1 MNAPMKA
8 QPVLSRPRSES
19 RLQPAERCYH
29 PDATQHDHRRPDALP
44 PEGGT
49 PCHRHV
55 LQAFAAVLATALV
68 VPCTLNAQTV
78 YSVTAH
84 AGPVHPP
91 TNLVIAGSS
100 VLKWAS
106 PTRGDV
112 HRFVAQPG
120 TIRPLQQA
128 TLYARV
134 PGYIRSIKVDKGDAV
149 KPGQLIAELD
159 APELE
164 ADLARAKGELT
175 KSRSDAA
182 RANADVAKAQAEV
195 ARGQADIANAQAL
208 VHKAEAELF
217 AAKATAARAQAE
229 LPKAQAE
236 LELATLDHARLVEG
250 RRKAPDLVVPA
261 QVDAAKA
268 KLDTARAQTG
278 VLRAAAEASG
288 ADAEAAK
295 ARRAAAEASMKAVA
309 AQAEATKASLEAARA
324 VLAAAHAA
332 VTVAEA
338 NVKRTESL
346 ADFTRLTAPF
356 AGIVTARFV
365 DLGAFVP
372 AATAGGAAHSAAVV
386 TVMDFDTVRVQV
398 PMTELEAALVAKG
411 QPVKVALDGLPGK
424 TFEGTVTRF
433 AGALDEA
440 TRTMLV
446 EAELPNPG
454 HALRPGMYA
463 TVRVGVEKHT
473 NVLLVPSEALV
484 MEKAAAFLFLADGGK
499 AKKTPVKIGF
509 NDGAKVEVVSG
520 LAATA
525 KVILVGKMALAD
537 GQAVNVQEGK

>member
-1 MNAPMKA
+1 M
-8 QPVLSRPRSES
+8 RP
-19 RLQPAERCYH
+19 LLLLAL
-29 PDATQHDHRRPDALP
+29 AAALP
-44 PEGGT
+44 
-49 PCHRHV
+49 C
-55 LQAFAAVLATALV
+55 
-68 VPCTLNAQTV
+68 
-78 YSVTAH
+78 AH
-84 AGPVHPP
+84 AQYGPAGGGAPAAP
-91 TNLVIAGSS
+91 TVRVAT
-100 VLKWAS
+100 
-106 PTRGDV
+106 PTRGDI

-134 PGYIRSIKVDKGDAV
+134 PGYVRAIKVDKGDAV

-175 KSRSDAA
+175 KARSDAA

-195 ARGQADIANAQAL
+195 ARGQADIANANAL
-208 VHKAEAELF
+208 AHKAEAELF

-236 LELATLDHARLVEG
+236 LEFATLDYSRLVEG
-250 RRKAPDLVVPA
+250 RSKAPDLVVPA

-268 KLDTARAQTG
+268 KLDTARAQVG
-278 VLRAAAEASG
+278 VLKAAAEAAG

-295 ARRAAAEASMKAVA
+295 ARRAAAEASMKGVA

-324 VLAAAHAA
+324 VLSAAHAA

-356 AGIVTARFV
+356 EGVVTARFV

-372 AATAGGAAHSAAVV
+372 AATAGAPQNAAVV
-386 TVMDFDTVRVQV
+386 TVMDYSTVRVQV
-398 PMTELEAALVAKG
+398 PVTELEAALVAKG

-424 TFEGTVTRF
+424 VFDGAVTRF

-473 NVLLVPSEALV
+473 NVMLVPSEALV
-484 MEKAAAFLFLADGGK
+484 MEKTAAFLFLADGGK

-520 LAATA
+520 LAETA
-525 KVILVGKMALAD
+525 KVILVGKTTLND

>member
-1 MNAPMKA
+1 VREKTFVVSVILAVA
-8 QPVLSRPRSES
+8 LVW
-19 RLQPAERCYH
+19 PAEV
-29 PDATQHDHRRPDALP
+29 
-44 PEGGT
+44 GG
-49 PCHRHV
+49 
-55 LQAFAAVLATALV
+55 
-68 VPCTLNAQTV
+68 QTV
-78 YSVTAH
+78 YSVGTH
-84 AGPVHPP
+84 RSPMP
-91 TNLVIAGSS
+91 TNIVLVGANM
-100 VLKWAS
+100 LTWTL

-120 TIRPLQQA
+120 TVRPLQQA
-128 TLYARV
+128 TLHARV
-134 PGYIRSIKVDKGDAV
+134 PGYVRAIKVDKGDPV
-149 KPGQLIAELD
+149 KTGQLMAELD

-175 KSRSDAA
+175 KARSDAA

-195 ARGQADIANAQAL
+195 ARGQADIANANAL
-208 VHKAEAELF
+208 AHQAEAELF

-236 LELATLDHARLVEG
+236 LDFAIVDHARLAEG

-268 KLDTARAQTG
+268 KLDTARAQIG
-278 VLRAAAEASG
+278 VQKAAAEAAG

-295 ARRAAAEASMKAVA
+295 ARRAAAEAGMKAVA
-309 AQAEATKASLEAARA
+309 AQAEAAKAGLEAARA
-324 VLAAAHAA
+324 VLSAAQAT

-338 NVKRTESL
+338 NVRRTESL

-356 AGIVTARFV
+356 EGVVTARFV
-365 DLGAFVP
+365 DLGAFIP
-372 AATAGGAAHSAAVV
+372 AATAGGAAQNAAVV
-386 TVMDFDTVRVQV
+386 TVMDFSTVRVQV
-398 PMTELEAALVAKG
+398 PIPELEAALVAKG

-424 TFEGTVTRF
+424 VFEGTVTRF

-454 HALRPGMYA
+454 HLLRPGMYA

-484 MEKAAAFLFLADGGK
+484 MEKANAFLFLADGGK

-509 NDGAKVEVVSG
+509 NDGARVEIVSG

-525 KVILVGKMALAD
+525 KVILVGKTALTD

>member
-1 MNAPMKA
+1 M
-8 QPVLSRPRSES
+8 RPI
-19 RLQPAERCYH
+19 
-29 PDATQHDHRRPDALP
+29 RPILLLALP
-44 PEGGT
+44 T
-49 PCHRHV
+49 
-55 LQAFAAVLATALV
+55 LLTAL
-68 VPCTLNAQTV
+68 P
-78 YSVTAH
+78 AH
-84 AGPVHPP
+84 AQYGP
-91 TNLVIAGSS
+91 AGSAAPTAPT
-100 VLKWAS
+100 VRVAT
-106 PTRGDV
+106 PTRGNV

-134 PGYIRSIKVDKGDAV
+134 PGYVRSIKVDKGDAV

-182 RANADVAKAQAEV
+182 RANADLAKAQAEV
-195 ARGQADIANAQAL
+195 ARGQADIANAAAL
-208 VHKAEAELF
+208 AHQSEAALF
-217 AAKATAARAQAE
+217 AAQATAARAQAE
-229 LPKAQAE
+229 QPKAQAE

-261 QVDAAKA
+261 QVDASKA
-268 KLDTARAQTG
+268 KLDTTRAQIG
-278 VLRAAAEASG
+278 VLKAAAEAAA

-295 ARRAAAEASMKAVA
+295 ARRAAADSTIKAVA
-309 AQAEATKASLEAARA
+309 AQAEATKASLAAARA
-324 VLAAAHAA
+324 ALAAAHAS

-346 ADFTRLTAPF
+346 ADFTRLAAPF

-365 DLGAFVP
+365 DLGAFVA
-372 AATAGGAAHSAAVV
+372 AATAGGAAQSAAVA
-386 TVMDFDTVRVQV
+386 TVMDFNTVRVQV
-398 PMTELEAALVAKG
+398 AVTELEAALVARG

-473 NVLLVPSEALV
+473 DVMLVPSESLL
-484 MEKAAAFLFLADGGK
+484 MEKANAFVFVADGGK

-509 NDGAKVEVVSG
+509 NDGAKVEVISG
-520 LAATA
+520 LAESA
-525 KVILVGKMALAD
+525 KVILVGKMTLAD
-537 GQAVNVQEGK
+537 GQVVNVQEGK

>member
-1 MNAPMKA
+1 M
-8 QPVLSRPRSES
+8 RPIH
-19 RLQPAERCYH
+19 LIPLLAL
-29 PDATQHDHRRPDALP
+29 AALP
-44 PEGGT
+44 CARAQYGPAGGGA
-49 PCHRHV
+49 P
-55 LQAFAAVLATALV
+55 AAPAVRVAT
-68 VPCTLNAQTV
+68 
-78 YSVTAH
+78 
-84 AGPVHPP
+84 
-91 TNLVIAGSS
+91 
-100 VLKWAS
+100 

-134 PGYIRSIKVDKGDAV
+134 PGYVRSIKVDKGDAL
-149 KPGQLIAELD
+149 KAGQLIAELD

-175 KSRSDAA
+175 KARSDAA
-182 RANADVAKAQAEV
+182 RTNADVAKAQAEV
-195 ARGQADIANAQAL
+195 ARGQADIANAAAL
-208 VHKAEAELF
+208 AHKAEAELF

-229 LPKAQAE
+229 QPKAQAE
-236 LELATLDHARLVEG
+236 LQLATLDHARLVEG
-250 RRKAPDLVVPA
+250 RSKAPDLVVPA

-268 KLDTARAQTG
+268 KLDTARAQIG
-278 VLRAAAEASG
+278 VLKAAAEAAA

-324 VLAAAHAA
+324 VLAAAHAT

-346 ADFTRLTAPF
+346 ADFTRLAAPF
-356 AGIVTARFV
+356 AGIVTGRFV

-372 AATAGGAAHSAAVV
+372 AATSGNAAQNAAVV
-386 TVMDFDTVRVQV
+386 TLMDFDTVRVQV
-398 PMTELEAALVAKG
+398 PVTELEAALVAKG

-424 TFEGTVTRF
+424 IFEGTVTRF
-433 AGALDEA
+433 AGALDET

-454 HALRPGMYA
+454 HTLRPGMYA

-473 NVLLVPSEALV
+473 NVMLVPSEALV
-484 MEKAAAFLFLADGGK
+484 MEKTAAFLFLADGGK

-509 NDGAKVEVVSG
+509 NDGAKVEIVSG
-520 LAATA
+520 LAESA
-525 KVILVGKMALAD
+525 KVILVGKMTLND
-537 GQAVNVQEGK
+537 GQAVNVQEAK

>member
-1 MNAPMKA
+1 M
-8 QPVLSRPRSES
+8 
-19 RLQPAERCYH
+19 H
-29 PDATQHDHRRPDALP
+29 PPTISFLAAALACST
-44 PEGGT
+44 GL
-49 PCHRHV
+49 R
-55 LQAFAAVLATALV
+55 
-68 VPCTLNAQTV
+68 AQTV
-78 YSVTAH
+78 YSVQATSGFNRPATALV
-84 AGPVHPP
+84 G
-91 TNLVIAGSS
+91 TNLLFLAT
-100 VLKWAS
+100 
-106 PTRGDV
+106 PTRGDI
-112 HRFVAQPG
+112 HRFVTQPG

-134 PGYIRSIKVDKGDAV
+134 PGYVRSIKVDKGDAV

-195 ARGQADIANAQAL
+195 ARGQADIANAAAL
-208 VHKAEAELF
+208 AHQAEASLF

-229 LPKAQAE
+229 QPKAQAE

-261 QVDAAKA
+261 QVDTAKA
-268 KLDTARAQTG
+268 KLDTTRAQIG
-278 VLRAAAEASG
+278 VLKAAAEAAA

-295 ARRAAAEASMKAVA
+295 ARRAAAEATIKAVA

-346 ADFTRLTAPF
+346 ADFTRLAAPF

-372 AATAGGAAHSAAVV
+372 AATAGGAAQSAAVV
-386 TVMDFDTVRVQV
+386 TVMDFNTVRVQV
-398 PMTELEAALVAKG
+398 AVTELEAALVAKG

-424 TFEGTVTRF
+424 VFEGTVTRF

-473 NVLLVPSEALV
+473 DVMLVPSEALV
-484 MEKAAAFLFLADGGK
+484 MEKANAFVFVADGGK
-499 AKKTPVKIGF
+499 AKKTSVKIGF
-509 NDGAKVEVVSG
+509 NDGAKVEVISG

-525 KVILVGKMALAD
+525 KVILVGKTALAD
-537 GQAVNVQEGK
+537 GQAVNVQEAK

>member
-1 MNAPMKA
+1 MRPVCLLLNFALLTAP
-8 QPVLSRPRSES
+8 L
-19 RLQPAERCYH
+19 
-29 PDATQHDHRRPDALP
+29 
-44 PEGGT
+44 
-49 PCHRHV
+49 
-55 LQAFAAVLATALV
+55 
-68 VPCTLNAQTV
+68 
-78 YSVTAH
+78 AH
-84 AGPVHPP
+84 AQYGPAGGATPAAP
-91 TNLVIAGSS
+91 TVRVAT
-100 VLKWAS
+100 

-120 TIRPLQQA
+120 TVRPLQQA
-128 TLYARV
+128 TLYAKV
-134 PGYIRSIKVDKGDAV
+134 PGYIRAIKVDKGDAV
-149 KPGQLIAELD
+149 KTGQLLAELD

-164 ADLARAKGELT
+164 ADLLRARGEVT
-175 KSRSDAA
+175 KARSDAA
-182 RANADVAKAQAEV
+182 RAQADIAKAQADV
-195 ARGQADIANAQAL
+195 ARSQADIAHATAL
-208 VHKAEAELF
+208 AHKAEAELF

-236 LELATLDHARLVEG
+236 LELATLDHTRLLEG

-268 KLDTARAQTG
+268 KLDTARAQIG
-278 VLRAAAEASG
+278 VLKAAAEAAG

-295 ARRAAAEASMKAVA
+295 ARRAAAEASVKAAA
-309 AQAEATKASLEAARA
+309 AQAEATQASLEAARA
-324 VLAAAHAA
+324 VAGAAQAT

-356 AGIVTARFV
+356 EGVVTARFV

-372 AATAGGAAHSAAVV
+372 AATSGNAAQNAAVV
-386 TVMDFDTVRVQV
+386 TLMNFNTVRVQV
-398 PMTELEAALVAKG
+398 PMTELEAAFVAKG

-424 TFEGTVTRF
+424 IFEGTVTRYS
-433 AGALDEA
+433 GALDEA

-454 HALRPGMYA
+454 HTLRPGMYA

-473 NVLLVPSEALV
+473 NVMLVPSEALV
-484 MEKAAAFLFLADGGK
+484 MEKTAAFLFLADGGK

-520 LAATA
+520 LAETA
-525 KVILVGKMALAD
+525 KVILVGKLALTD